1 MLLGVR
7 TLAAAVA
14 GLGLA
19 GGMGC
24 HSDGSYKVTWTFAGD
39 PMRTT
44 SALTCAQNGV
54 FSLRIVGASTQG
66 DGDEV
71 EAPCAPGEFT
81 QSVAV
86 GTWSFTVQGLDGS
99 GHYRG
104 DQFAAAIDADRGVD
118 SDAAGAVETA
128 DTAIDFLQATWGPI
142 EIVKG
147 GTAVASVA
155 LIPRPTCADGVDNNG
170 DGRVDLDDPLC
181 QGNPRRREGSAAGGS
196 P

>member
-7 TLAAAVA
+7 TLAVAVA

-19 GGMGC
+19 GGVGC
-24 HSDGSYKVTWTFAGD
+24 HSDGNYNLTWTFAGD
-39 PMRTT
+39 PMQMT

-54 FSLRIVGASTQG
+54 FALRITGASLQG

-71 EAPCAPGEFT
+71 EVPCAPGAFT
-81 QSVAV
+81 QSVGV
-86 GTWSFTVQGLDGS
+86 GTWSFTVHGLDGS

-104 DQFAAAIDADRGVD
+104 DQFAAAIDTDASSDGD
-118 SDAAGAVETA
+118 DAADAETA
-128 DTAIDFLQATWGPI
+128 NTAIDFLEATLGPI
-142 EIVKG
+142 EIVKD
-147 GTAVASVA
+147 GTAVATVQ
-155 LIPRPTCADGVDNNG
+155 LIPRPTCADGVDNNA

-181 QGNPRRREGSAAGGS
+181 QGNPYGSEGPAAGGS